1 MVTMRENVDFTLILS
16 KRKRYFVKNIGC
28 VYFRVF
34 LVILNLNI
42 VHNSSFHVITVEFV
56 DMVMMRNSNNN
67 NNNNNNNNHLF
78 VKTIQNTLISVKLIY
93 YDTIGTIC

>member
-1 MVTMRENVDFTLILS
+1 
-16 KRKRYFVKNIGC
+16 
-28 VYFRVF
+28 
-34 LVILNLNI
+34 
-42 VHNSSFHVITVEFV
+42 
-56 DMVMMRNSNNN
+56 MMRNSNNN